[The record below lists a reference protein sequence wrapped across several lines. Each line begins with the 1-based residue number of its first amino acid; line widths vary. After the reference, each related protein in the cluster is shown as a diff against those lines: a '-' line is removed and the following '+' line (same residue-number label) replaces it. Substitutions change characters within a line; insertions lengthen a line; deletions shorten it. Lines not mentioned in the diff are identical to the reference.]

1 MRQAVV
7 RSKED
12 FKNISIPSEFNIS
25 LNYNQ
30 ESTTMSC
37 DGKIQMN
44 PCHISTPPFGSFLS
58 GVILTRA
65 DEFKSIFQFKDTMLS
80 YIFVYKSA
88 VFASVKIIW
97 I

>member
-25 LNYNQ
+25 LDYNQ
-30 ESTTMSC
+30 ENRTMSC

-44 PCHISTPPFGSFLS
+44 PCHVFTPSFGSFLS
-58 GVILTRA
+58 GVIQLR
-65 DEFKSIFQFKDTMLS
+65 S
-80 YIFVYKSA
+80 YETAAEHVSE
-88 VFASVKIIW
+88 VK
-97 I
+97 